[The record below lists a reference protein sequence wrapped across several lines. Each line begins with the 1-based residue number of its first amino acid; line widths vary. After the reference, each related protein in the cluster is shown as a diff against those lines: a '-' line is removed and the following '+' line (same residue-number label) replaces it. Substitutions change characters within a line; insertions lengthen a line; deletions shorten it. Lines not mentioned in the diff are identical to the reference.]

1 MPIEMKPS
9 GEDWIGDIPNDW
21 DVSRIQNFLYEINV
35 KNSPVV
41 TKNILSLTNTEGVIP
56 YSERGNQG
64 NKAKESFEDYKV
76 VYPNTIVANSMNIL
90 IGSVGL
96 SKYEGCVSPVYYVY
110 GAKENNDIR
119 FFSYIFSSTQF
130 QKELRKYA
138 NGILEI
144 RMRVSSANI
153 LKRKIAIPPEGL
165 QTKIADWLDA
175 EVDKIDQL
183 LKNAR
188 EGLDDYI
195 ALKEAIIFESVTK
208 GIDPDCEMVDSHI
221 SFIGQIPKHWEL
233 TRLRNIGVPQ
243 NGISKGGEFFG
254 KGYPFVSYGD
264 VYKNYSLPETVDGKI
279 ESTESEREN
288 YSVCRGDI
296 FFTRTSETIEEV
308 GFSSVCEKTIPDAT
322 FAGFLIRVRPTGNHL
337 LPEFSKYYFRS
348 KHHRYYLAKEMNIVT
363 RASLGQTLLKNMP
376 VLIPPK
382 TEQDRIAKFLDLKCK
397 EIDLII
403 KEKETLIRDLEQ
415 YKKSLIFEVVT
426 GKRKV
431 V

>member
-1 MPIEMKPS
+1 MLDDMMPS
-9 GEDWIGDIPNDW
+9 GEDWIGDIPKDW
-21 DVSRIQNFLYEINV
+21 SVSRIQNFLYEINV
-35 KNSPVV
+35 KNSPIK
-41 TKNILSLTNTEGVIP
+41 TNNILSLTNTDGVIP

-64 NKAKESFEDYKV
+64 NRAKENLEDYKV

-110 GAKENNDIR
+110 GAKPQNDIR

-144 RMRVSSANI
+144 RMRVSSSNI
-153 LKRKIAIPPEGL
+153 LKRKVAIPPEGK
-165 QTKIADWLDA
+165 QTKIADWLD
-175 EVDKIDQL
+175 EEIKKIDELIKSAQNSL
-183 LKNAR
+183 SDYSDLKN
-188 EGLDDYI
+188 
-195 ALKEAIIFESVTK
+195 AIIFECVTK
-208 GIDPDCEMVDSHI
+208 GLNPNCEFVDSGI
-221 SFIGQIPKHWEL
+221 SFIGNIPKHWEL
-233 TRLRNIGVPQ
+233 TRLRNIGTPQ

-264 VYKNYSLPETVDGKI
+264 VYRNYSLPDTVEGKI
-279 ESTESEREN
+279 ESTQTEREK

-322 FAGFLIRVRPTGNHL
+322 FAGFLIRVRPFNDCL

-348 KHHRYYLAKEMNIVT
+348 PQHRYYLAKEMNIVT

-382 TEQDRIAKFLDLKCK
+382 EEQRLIAKYLEDKCA
-397 EIDLII
+397 EIDMII
-403 KEKETLIRDLEQ
+403 REKEALIKDLEE